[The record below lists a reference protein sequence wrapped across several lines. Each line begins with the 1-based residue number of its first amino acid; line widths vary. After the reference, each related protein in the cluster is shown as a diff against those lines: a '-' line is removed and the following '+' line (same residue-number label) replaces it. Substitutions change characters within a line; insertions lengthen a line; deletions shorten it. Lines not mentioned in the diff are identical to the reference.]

1 MTGVGSRYRPR
12 RDRKPAAA
20 SDPNPRVS
28 LELRSLL
35 PYPNSCPGTSPHQQE
50 RDTKMAKLSF
60 GCNDVPK
67 DPLVVMLVPEERCSA
82 VNNDAD
88 GWADLAERLSG
99 SSIAAIGIEP
109 SGGYERGAMRA
120 LLAAGMPVRQV
131 NPFKLRQFA
140 RASGVLA
147 KNDPLDARMIAS
159 FVTIMPT
166 RPAQRQTPAAERLA
180 EMLAI
185 RRQLSAEKVAAE
197 NASRLLE
204 DPMLQRLS
212 RRRIA
217 RLAADIELLD
227 KRMVE
232 IVATDD
238 ALVHRYRLLTSMPG
252 VGAVLACTLIALL
265 PELGRMSRK
274 QVAALVGVAPYAF
287 ESGTLKGRRC
297 IWGGRAHI
305 RQVLYMAAMT
315 ATNRNPVLKAFHDRL
330 TAGGKLPKVV
340 IVAVMRKM
348 ITMPNA
354 KGSRHVGWA
363 DPPSGPHVLPAA
375 PEALAR
381 SALPTSR
388 PRP

>member
-1 MTGVGSRYRPR
+1 
-12 RDRKPAAA
+12 
-20 SDPNPRVS
+20 
-28 LELRSLL
+28 
-35 PYPNSCPGTSPHQQE
+35 
-50 RDTKMAKLSF
+50 
-60 GCNDVPK
+60 
-67 DPLVVMLVPEERCSA
+67 
-82 VNNDAD
+82 
-88 GWADLAERLSG
+88 
-99 SSIAAIGIEP
+99 
-109 SGGYERGAMRA
+109 MRA

-166 RPAQRQTPAAERLA
+166 RPAQRHTPAAERLA

-185 RRQLSAEKVAAE
+185 RRQLSTEKVAAE
-197 NASRLLE
+197 NAARLLE
-204 DPMLQRLS
+204 DAMLQRLS
-212 RRRIA
+212 RRRIV
-217 RLAADIELLD
+217 RLAADIDLLD

-238 ALVHRYRLLTSMPG
+238 AHRYRLLTSMPG

-297 IWGGRAHI
+297 IWGGRAHV
-305 RQVLYMAAMT
+305 RQVLYMAAMS
-315 ATNRNPVLKAFHDRL
+315 ASNWNPVLKAFHDRL

-348 ITMPNA
+348 ITMLNA
-354 KGSRHVGWA
+354 MVRDDVVWA
-363 DPPSGPHVLPAA
+363 DRLSGRHVLPT
-375 PEALAR
+375 AR
-381 SALPTSR
+381 
-388 PRP
+388 

>member
-1 MTGVGSRYRPR
+1 MG
-12 RDRKPAAA
+12 
-20 SDPNPRVS
+20 

-35 PYPNSCPGTSPHQQE
+35 PYPNSCQGTSPHQQE
-50 RDTKMAKLSF
+50 RDTKMAMLSF
-60 GCNDVPK
+60 GGIDVSK
-67 DPLVVMLVPEERCSA
+67 DRLDVMILPEERRSS
-82 VNNDAD
+82 VSNDAS
-88 GWADLAERLSG
+88 GWAKLVKQLRG
-99 SSIAAIGIEP
+99 SLIAAIGIEA
-109 SGGYERGAMRA
+109 SGGYERGVVRA

-185 RRQLSAEKVAAE
+185 RRQLSTEKVAAE

-204 DPMLQRLS
+204 DAMLQRLS
-212 RRRIA
+212 RRRIV
-217 RLAADIELLD
+217 RLAADIDLLD

-252 VGAVLACTLIALL
+252 GGAVLACTLIALL

-287 ESGTLKGRRC
+287 ESGTLKRSEERR
-297 IWGGRAHI
+297 
-305 RQVLYMAAMT
+305 V
-315 ATNRNPVLKAFHDRL
+315 
-330 TAGGKLPKVV
+330 GKEC
-340 IVAVMRKM
+340 R
-348 ITMPNA
+348 
-354 KGSRHVGWA
+354 SRWSPYH
-363 DPPSGPHVLPAA
+363 
-375 PEALAR
+375 
-381 SALPTSR
+381 
-388 PRP
+388 

>member
-1 MTGVGSRYRPR
+1 M
-12 RDRKPAAA
+12 
-20 SDPNPRVS
+20 S
-28 LELRSLL
+28 LELQSLL
-35 PYPNSCPGTSPHQQE
+35 PHPNSCLGASPHQQE
-50 RDTKMAKLSF
+50 RDTKMAMLSF
-60 GCNDVPK
+60 GGIDVAK
-67 DPLVVMLVPEERCSA
+67 DRLDVVVLPEEECSS
-82 VNNDAD
+82 VPNDAA
-88 GWADLAERLSG
+88 GWAELVERLRG
-99 SSIAAIGIEP
+99 FSITAIGIEP

-140 RASGVLA
+140 KASGVLA

-252 VGAVLACTLIALL
+252 VGPVLACTLIALL
-265 PELGRMSRK
+265 PDLGGMSRN

-297 IWGGRAHI
+297 IWGGRANV
-305 RQVLYMAAMT
+305 RQVLYMAAMS
-315 ATNRNPVLKAFHDRL
+315 ASNWNPALKLFHDRL
-330 TAGGKLPKVV
+330 KGAGKLPKVV
-340 IVAVMRKM
+340 IVAVSGEMVTEHKSMVCAR
-348 ITMPNA
+348 IACAGPLY
-354 KGSRHVGWA
+354 GWYT
-363 DPPSGPHVLPAA
+363 AA
-375 PEALAR
+375 HG
-381 SALPTSR
+381 
-388 PRP
+388 

>member
-1 MTGVGSRYRPR
+1 
-12 RDRKPAAA
+12 
-20 SDPNPRVS
+20 
-28 LELRSLL
+28 
-35 PYPNSCPGTSPHQQE
+35 
-50 RDTKMAKLSF
+50 
-60 GCNDVPK
+60 
-67 DPLVVMLVPEERCSA
+67 
-82 VNNDAD
+82 
-88 GWADLAERLSG
+88 
-99 SSIAAIGIEP
+99 
-109 SGGYERGAMRA
+109 MRA

-204 DPMLQRLS
+204 DAMLQRLS
-212 RRRIA
+212 RRRIV
-217 RLAADIELLD
+217 RLAADIDLLD

-305 RQVLYMAAMT
+305 RQVLYMAAMS
-315 ATNRNPVLKAFHDRL
+315 ASNWNPVLKAFHDRL
-330 TAGGKLPKVV
+330 TAAGKLPKVV

-348 ITMPNA
+348 ITMLNA
-354 KGSRHVGWA
+354 MVRDDVVWA
-363 DPPSGPHVLPAA
+363 DRLSGRHVLPT
-375 PEALAR
+375 AR
-381 SALPTSR
+381 
-388 PRP
+388 